1 METVAGKNRGK
12 QWTNCG
18 KTWKNHEN
26 DGENQSENQTK
37 DHDQITIYFF
47 EDNWTI
53 VLHRIYLNVLGK
65 P

>member
-1 METVAGKNRGK
+1 MDKLWKKNME
-12 QWTNCG
+12 
-18 KTWKNHEN
+18 NHEN

-37 DHDQITIYFF
+37 DHDQITIYFL
-47 EDNWTI
+47 EDTWTI

>member
-1 METVAGKNRGK
+1 MEKHGKTVENNG
-12 QWTNCG
+12 QTVE

-37 DHDQITIYFF
+37 DQDKITIYFL
-47 EDNWTI
+47 EDTWTI